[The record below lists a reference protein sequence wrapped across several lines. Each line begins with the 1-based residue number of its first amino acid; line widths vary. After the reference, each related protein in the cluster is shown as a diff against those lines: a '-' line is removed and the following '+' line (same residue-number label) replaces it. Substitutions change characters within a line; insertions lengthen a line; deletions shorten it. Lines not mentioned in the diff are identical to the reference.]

1 MNEYLNNIIYSINH
15 AVAKAAI
22 HRSNGIWD
30 IEKTYHR
37 GIDIAFD
44 LHSICEIINKDAGE
58 ELVEV
63 KMTKVYEVEFFDMHD
78 DSFGNTIQGNKSTI
92 CIGPLPLIRY
102 ENDGIRGAWYIYR
115 D

>member
-1 MNEYLNNIIYSINH
+1 MNENLENIIYSINH

-44 LHSICEIINKDAGE
+44 LRSICEIINKDAGE
-58 ELVEV
+58 ELVGIET
-63 KMTKVYEVEFFDMHD
+63 TKVYEVEFFDMHD

-92 CIGPLPLIRY
+92 CIGMLPLIRY
-102 ENDGIRGAWYIYR
+102 ENDGICGAWYI
-115 D
+115 DKD

>member
-1 MNEYLNNIIYSINH
+1 MNEHLENIIYSINH

-22 HRSNGIWD
+22 HRSNGLKPED
-30 IEKTYHR
+30 TTYHR
-37 GIDIAFD
+37 GVDIAYD

-58 ELVEV
+58 DFVGVEA
-63 KMTKVYEVEFFDMHD
+63 TKVYEVTFFDMHD

-92 CIGPLPLIRY
+92 CIGMLPLIRY

>member
-22 HRSNGIWD
+22 HRSNGIYD
-30 IEKTYHR
+30 KDTTYLR
-37 GIDIAFD
+37 GMDIAFD

-58 ELVEV
+58 ELVRIET
-63 KMTKVYEVEFFDMHD
+63 TKVYEVEFFDMHD

-92 CIGPLPLIRY
+92 CIGMLPLIRY